1 MQALVW
7 RRKKHDKRF
16 VLNCYFTQITFIGK
30 KHFGREICEKCETC
44 KAREPSEKC
53 ATKKSQCAQIVL
65 ISFPQKNS
73 TTAWCTPPPSSC
85 WLHAEPVEKWKVW
98 VARRPLARGGA
109 TQHQDVA
116 RDSSSR
122 HLTPCTTRQ
131 IVSTSLHTFRSALK
145 YEEYRQR
152 VFIQHGCPGTSDTV
166 RQWPVRFPNYQVPEV
181 VVGEPD

>member
-1 MQALVW
+1 MERNILEEKYARSVKPAKPESQVKNVQLKSLSA
-7 RRKKHDKRF
+7 RKLFWYLSRKR
-16 VLNCYFTQITFIGK
+16 
-30 KHFGREICEKCETC
+30 
-44 KAREPSEKC
+44 
-53 ATKKSQCAQIVL
+53 
-65 ISFPQKNS
+65 
-73 TTAWCTPPPSSC
+73 TPPLVHPSR

-116 RDSSSR
+116 RGSSSR

-131 IVSTSLHTFRSALK
+131 IVSTSLHTFRSSLK

>member
-1 MQALVW
+1 ME
-7 RRKKHDKRF
+7 K
-16 VLNCYFTQITFIGK
+16 NN
-30 KHFGREICEKCETC
+30 FGREICEKCETC
-44 KAREPSEKC
+44 KAREASEKC

-122 HLTPCTTRQ
+122 HLTLGTTRQ
-131 IVSTSLHTFRSALK
+131 IVSTSLHTFRSSLK
-145 YEEYRQR
+145 YQDPWDIWHCAP
-152 VFIQHGCPGTSDTV
+152 VTS
-166 RQWPVRFPNYQVPEV
+166 QVPQLPSTRSSGWGTWLV
-181 VVGEPD
+181 SDCN

>member
-1 MQALVW
+1 ME
-7 RRKKHDKRF
+7 
-16 VLNCYFTQITFIGK
+16 K

-122 HLTPCTTRQ
+122 HLTLGTSRQ
-131 IVSTSLHTFRSALK
+131 IAAKKCQLFSIHLGQLWSMRSIVKEFSSNTDALGHLTLCASDQSGSPTTK
-145 YEEYRQR
+145 YQK
-152 VFIQHGCPGTSDTV
+152 
-166 RQWPVRFPNYQVPEV
+166 
-181 VVGEPD
+181 